1 MTSAGMAAKNASDA
15 RKTAMKN
22 SAAAEEQKRTDE
34 ALFNRQYYQDMTE
47 RSEVKNMLRKLQ
59 EQQAEQRSA
68 NEARG
73 AVLGTTE
80 EQQIAQQDSL
90 NKSYAN
96 SLGEMTANA
105 STLRDGYLRDYQN
118 NLHNYYTQRRQDNT
132 NLSNLQKDMSNQWG
146 QAANNAFQAA
156 GSFAGIAAGATGE
169 AVAKAPAKA
178 PAMKTNTAPT
188 GEAVAKAPAKAG
200 QYQAAADTITNP
212 LEQSI
217 YHTMSNAAETAPTT
231 QQVMPKTWAEQSA
244 VYKQST
250 NPWEVKW
257 NN

>member
-1 MTSAGMAAKNASDA
+1 MAAKNAADA

-22 SAAAEEQKRTDE
+22 AAATEEQKRQDE
-34 ALFNRQYYQDMTE
+34 ALYNRQYYQDMTE

-118 NLHNYYTQRRQDNT
+118 NLRNYYTQRRQDNT
-132 NLSNLQKDMSNQWG
+132 NLSNLQKDISNQWG
-146 QAANNAFQAA
+146 QAASNAFQAA
-156 GSFAGIAAGATGE
+156 GSFAGIAAGAKSGT
-169 AVAKAPAKA
+169 PTKA

-188 GEAVAKAPAKAG
+188 GEAVAKAPIRAG

-212 LEQSI
+212 LEQSM
-217 YHTMSNAAETAPTT
+217 YHTMSNAAAAAPTT

>member
-1 MTSAGMAAKNASDA
+1 MAAKNAADA

-22 SAAAEEQKRTDE
+22 AAATEEQKRQDE
-34 ALFNRQYYQDMTE
+34 ALYNRQYYQDMTE

-118 NLHNYYTQRRQDNT
+118 NLRNYYTQRRQDNT
-132 NLSNLQKDMSNQWG
+132 NLSNLQKDISNQWG
-146 QAANNAFQAA
+146 QAASNAFQAA
-156 GSFAGIAAGATGE
+156 GSFAGIAAGAKSGT
-169 AVAKAPAKA
+169 PTKA

-188 GEAVAKAPAKAG
+188 GEAVAKAPIRAG

-212 LEQSI
+212 LEQSM
-217 YHTMSNAAETAPTT
+217 YHTMSNAAAAAPTT

-244 VYKQST
+244 AYKQPA

>member
-47 RSEVKNMLRKLQ
+47 RSEVKNMLRKLR

-156 GSFAGIAAGATGE
+156 GSFAGIAAGAAGGTP
-169 AVAKAPAKA
+169 KAPTA
-178 PAMKTNTAPT
+178 KTNTALT
-188 GEAVAKAPAKAG
+188 GEAIAAAPNRAG

-212 LEQSI
+212 LEQSM
-217 YHTMSNAAETAPTT
+217 YHTMSNAAAAAPTT

-244 VYKQST
+244 AYKQPA